1 MLNIAFCD
9 TNQIFKDLFKVNGAG
24 LQLLNQC
31 LTELEQIQMGQYQGS
46 VRQIQYL
53 SGRLAAKK
61 ALQSTIENKLKT
73 KLQNQQPRWH
83 QQTKYN
89 NLDIEIRNQNL
100 SKQSLKPQVWINGI
114 PNSVGMSIS
123 HSGNIACAAASSRQV
138 GIDIEKISSRSKY
151 FYEDVLTASEFE
163 HWFTV
168 QTDVQSENSVVADVF
183 GTIYWTAKEAMGKC
197 LGVGLSVPFNSFAI
211 QLAGLSEMILAQ
223 PMILE
228 KWFSYSGVFSSTSMM
243 QTMQIWSRL
252 LSMPDGEKYIV
263 TVCTFSDL

>member
-9 TNQIFKDLFKVNGAG
+9 TNQIFKDLFKVNGTG

-61 ALQSTIENKLKT
+61 VIQN
-73 KLQNQQPRWH
+73 KLQNLQPRW
-83 QQTKYN
+83 QQDKKYN
-89 NLDIEIRNQNL
+89 NLDIEIRNHNL
-100 SKQSLKPQVWINGI
+100 NKQSLKPQVWLNGV
-114 PNSVGMSIS
+114 PSSVGMSIS
-123 HSGNIACAAASSRQV
+123 HSGNVACAAASSRQI
-138 GIDIEKISSRSKY
+138 GIDIEKINSRSKY

-163 HWFTV
+163 HWSSV
-168 QTDVQSENSVVADVF
+168 QAEVQAEHSAKADVL

-197 LGVGLSVPFNSFAI
+197 LGVGLSVPFNSFAV
-211 QLAGLSEMILAQ
+211 QLAGLSVMFLAE

-228 KWFSYSGVFSSTSMM
+228 KWFSYSGVFTSTSML

-252 LSMPDGEKYIV
+252 LSMPDGEKFIV